1 MTTRDYLLQILS
13 ELFNGTDTKIK
24 FLDFYQEGDEII
36 LKVSATEN
44 GKYLEGS
51 KLQEKLTYIE
61 NSLGDTYGIAV
72 SAVCFIFF
80 FFFFW
85 SFWNGNENKIPKK
98 KKNSKMLQSTTF
110 LLKLIIL

>member
-1 MTTRDYLLQILS
+1 VTTRDYLLQILS

-85 SFWNGNENKIPKK
+85 NGNENKIPKK